1 MLEQGFIFE
10 RLVAGHNSP
19 KPKQFNKERIM
30 KLSKLCLVVCMLVL
44 VAGLFAGC
52 TAPQTATQAPAQ
64 GENQPATKP
73 AEVVIGVFEPM
84 TGAQAAGGAQT
95 YQGIQLAAEQ
105 NKDVLGVPIRVVLV
119 DNRSDKTESAT
130 AMTRLIQQEKATV
143 VIGSYGSSNSM
154 AGGEVSEKAGIPV
167 IGDSP
172 TNPLVTQ
179 GKKFYF
185 RVCFIDPFQG
195 RVMAKYAKENGIQK
209 VAIIKNVSQDYS
221 VGLSAFF
228 RTSWKELY
236 GSEDG
241 IVAETSY
248 QDGDQ
253 DFTAQ
258 LGAIKDA
265 DAIYAPGYYGDA
277 ALLMKQAR
285 EMGFKGLFMGSDAW
299 EAPELG
305 QIAGAAA
312 EGAVISS
319 HYSADAVSSPVSQ
332 AFVDAF
338 KAKFNE
344 TPNTFAALGYDAFM
358 LALDAIKR
366 ANSFDPTAIRDAI
379 AATKDYPGVT
389 GSITINET
397 GDAVKDAV
405 VLQVKDGLFTYL
417 TTVKP

>member
-1 MLEQGFIFE
+1 
-10 RLVAGHNSP
+10 
-19 KPKQFNKERIM
+19 M
-30 KLSKLCLVVCMLVL
+30 KLSKLCLVVCMMVL
-44 VAGLFAGC
+44 VAGLIAGC
-52 TAPQTATQAPAQ
+52 TTPQTTTQAPAQ
-64 GENQPATKP
+64 GADQQPPETKP
-73 AEVVIGVFEPM
+73 AEVVIGVYEPM

-105 NKDVLGVPIRVVLV
+105 NKEVLGVPIKVVLV

-130 AMTRLIQQEKATV
+130 AMTRLIQQEKAIV

-172 TNPLVTQ
+172 TNPLVTE
-179 GKKFYF
+179 GKQFYF

-209 VAIIKNVSQDYS
+209 VAIIKNISQDYS

-285 EMGFKGLFMGSDAW
+285 EMGFTGLFMGSDAW

-319 HYSADAVSSPVSQ
+319 HYSADAATSPDSK

-344 TPNTFAALGYDAFM
+344 TPNTFAALGYDAFN

-366 ANSFDPTAIRDAI
+366 ANSFDPKAIRDAI

-405 VLQVKDGLFTYL
+405 ILQVENGAFKYL